1 MGQIFSLL
9 RNLAQICRCSSEQ
22 QDIESICMEVITDLK
37 VTDRQIEDLA
47 QVVVSK
53 HMETIAIKYL
63 GLTQVTVDN
72 LRRDRQGDST
82 AFNRDLLVLWRN
94 KNPGINQSKV
104 SRKESSRFVHKLD
117 L

>member
-1 MGQIFSLL
+1 
-9 RNLAQICRCSSEQ
+9 
-22 QDIESICMEVITDLK
+22 MEVITDLK

-53 HMETIAIKYL
+53 HMATIAIKYL

-82 AFNRDLLVLWRN
+82 AFNRDVLVLWRN
-94 KNPGINQSKV
+94 RNPGINQVQV
-104 SRKESSRFVHKLD
+104 SRRENQ
-117 L
+117 